1 MKAINWWATLGT
13 TTCSSTGSLELG
25 GVEKRCRARRM
36 STMGCT
42 CTGSEECAR
51 MDERMRA
58 AVCSVTFEVRLGDGT
73 ATGQGRDRWRHPTQA
88 PPRTHCASSCT
99 HGREARARASAVRT
113 SLLYAHRPRRRD
125 AVRRGRPGSSP
136 RAHRPLRP
144 GLKVKPGWG
153 RAEPRAHRRGRAA
166 VTPGRPP
173 AAGAAR
179 LSFGINRFDLRKAR
193 TAVVT
198 LYTLCVYLFA
208 RRACHVGRATMLYD
222 YVLCVW

>member
-1 MKAINWWATLGT
+1 MKAIDWWATLGT

-25 GVEKRCRARRM
+25 GVAKRCRARRM

-51 MDERMRA
+51 TDERMRA

-113 SLLYAHRPRRRD
+113 SLLYAHRPTWGTPCVGAGPAVGASGARRAGPRP
-125 AVRRGRPGSSP
+125 AAGRQP
-136 RAHRPLRP
+136 RARTA
-144 GLKVKPGWG
+144 G
-153 RAEPRAHRRGRAA
+153 RHPRAHRRAA
-166 VTPGRPP
+166 PRGNGARPP
-173 AAGAAR
+173 G
-179 LSFGINRFDLRKAR
+179 G
-193 TAVVT
+193 V
-198 LYTLCVYLFA
+198 
-208 RRACHVGRATMLYD
+208 RRAVRRVRGVPAES
-222 YVLCVW
+222 